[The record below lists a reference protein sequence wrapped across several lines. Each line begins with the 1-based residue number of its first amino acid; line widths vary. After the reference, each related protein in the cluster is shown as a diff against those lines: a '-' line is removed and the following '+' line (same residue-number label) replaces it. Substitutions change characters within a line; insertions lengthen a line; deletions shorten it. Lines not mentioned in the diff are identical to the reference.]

1 MGVERQ
7 VREEA
12 ALCEGCACCSSCRA
26 EGGSGKSTLL
36 KMGTLSLEWVGWV
49 GLVLPV
55 YCSPDWSCLSAKNS
69 CTGKSI
75 LFAFCL
81 SWARGLIPHHL
92 WSLRGETRRE
102 CRGTDHGSV
111 TFLVP
116 SSGYDT
122 VTAWSVRIFI
132 PNLVTNF
139 TFFFSTSIAAVIVQ
153 NVSLDLVYSLLCFF
167 HFPLEQR
174 GLD

>member
-36 KMGTLSLEWVGWV
+36 KIGTLSLEWVGWV
-49 GLVLPV
+49 GLVPPV

-75 LFAFCL
+75 LFAFSL

-116 SSGYDT
+116 SWLWYSHCLKWENIHT
-122 VTAWSVRIFI
+122 KSCHK
-132 PNLVTNF
+132 LH
-139 TFFFSTSIAAVIVQ
+139 FFFFLAPA
-153 NVSLDLVYSLLCFF
+153 
-167 HFPLEQR
+167 
-174 GLD
+174 